1 MKRLSNVSPFLLLL
15 FPVIMVMLL
24 GITLNSANDNQDT
37 DIVVK
42 TNTPAKIV
50 VKIASS
56 LLK

>member
-42 TNTPAKIV
+42 TNTPAKTV